1 MEEGLTCPF
10 MVIDQEFDLT
20 VFVGV
25 SSAIFGHLEI
35 NSLRHSIPGFLP
47 VNCNIARIDN
57 IARIAVHKSK
67 TEMLDY

>member
-35 NSLRHSIPGFLP
+35 NSLRHRKPGLLP
-47 VNCNIARIDN
+47 VNRIDN

-67 TEMLDY
+67 MEMLDY